1 MIARKV
7 YISLNRGATD
17 LPASRVAPEVGE
29 GGGEPVVDL
38 VQGQLLIRGL
48 LNGLEHKVNSIL
60 IRNCYLN
67 SCVSSANIFNLI

>member
-7 YISLNRGATD
+7 EISLNRGATD

-48 LNGLEHKVNSIL
+48 LNGLERKVKRIL
-60 IRNCYLN
+60 IIHCYLH
-67 SCVSSANIFNLI
+67 C

>member
-7 YISLNRGATD
+7 EISLNRGATD
-17 LPASRVAPEVGE
+17 LPAGRVAPKVSE

-48 LNGLEHKVNSIL
+48 LNGLEHKVNRIL

-67 SCVSSANIFNLI
+67 C